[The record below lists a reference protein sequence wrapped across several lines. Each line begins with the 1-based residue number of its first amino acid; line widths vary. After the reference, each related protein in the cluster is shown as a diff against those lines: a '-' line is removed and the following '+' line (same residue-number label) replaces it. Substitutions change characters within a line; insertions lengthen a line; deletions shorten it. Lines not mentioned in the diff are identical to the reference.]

1 MTKIQMNTTD
11 EFQTSKRF
19 YALPKILFESD
30 RYKQMRV
37 DTKVAYA
44 ILKLKEV

>member
-11 EFQTSKRF
+11 EFQASERF